1 MCYHPRTIGLWLGNV
16 LFLFCSRNSKV
27 WRKLWENMSQIQQRV
42 EKNWRFQVEIQQN
55 KTNNSPRMKEFQK
68 SAILEIKY
76 FRSTFS
82 SNIEQLESHFFCCQV
97 TFLLLCKVVLQ
108 NVVCMYFASVP
119 LRLRWC
125 LICLQMWIQ
134 SFLYYMYFKEIGEGR
149 YFFFI
154 LGRKQGT
161 WILLSSILAWFF

>member
-1 MCYHPRTIGLWLGNV
+1 
-16 LFLFCSRNSKV
+16 
-27 WRKLWENMSQIQQRV
+27 
-42 EKNWRFQVEIQQN
+42 
-55 KTNNSPRMKEFQK
+55 MKEFQK

-76 FRSTFS
+76 FRLTFS

-134 SFLYYMYFKEIGEGR
+134 SFLYYMYFKEIGEGSIFF
-149 YFFFI
+149 YFGEKTGYLNFAVKYTGLIF
-154 LGRKQGT
+154 LNLMT
-161 WILLSSILAWFF
+161 CFYFHLLDHIGK

>member
-1 MCYHPRTIGLWLGNV
+1 
-16 LFLFCSRNSKV
+16 V
-27 WRKLWENMSQIQQRV
+27 WKKIDDFKW
-42 EKNWRFQVEIQQN
+42 KFN
-55 KTNNSPRMKEFQK
+55 KTTNNSPRMKEFQK

-76 FRSTFS
+76 FRLTFS

-134 SFLYYMYFKEIGEGR
+134 SFLYYMYFKEIREGR
-149 YFFFI
+149 YFFLFWGENRVLEFCCQVYWPDFFKFNDLFLLPFI
-154 LGRKQGT
+154 RPYWQM
-161 WILLSSILAWFF
+161 IMF